1 MDDKTIGIEVRMEEK
16 VIPRDRISR
25 IIWFHADE
33 TDPTK
38 KPAEP
43 PQKPE
48 SATRVQAVRSD
59 GVRLTFNALRFADG
73 TILGKSE
80 ILGDCKVRV
89 DDLDQLLIGGA
100 VEKEATQVAY
110 QNFKLQLATEP
121 KSALAERGELPE
133 EGASAGTDSPMV
145 GKDAPDFQLDLLG
158 GKKFHLADNKG
169 KVIVLD
175 FWATWCGP
183 CLQAMPQIDRATH
196 DFADKGVQLI
206 AVNLQETPAQ
216 ITALLDRLKL
226 NPTVALDRDGVVA
239 ARYGA
244 SAIPQTVII
253 DREGKVARLFIGAGP
268 QFEAQL
274 REALQS
280 LMPAEK
286 KE

>member
-1 MDDKTIGIEVRMEEK
+1 MEEK

-25 IIWFHADE
+25 IIWLHPDE
-33 TDPTK
+33 TDPSK
-38 KPAEP
+38 KPTADAA
-43 PQKPE
+43 QKPDPT
-48 SATRVQAVRSD
+48 TRVQAVRND
-59 GVRLTFNALRFADG
+59 GVRLTFNASKFADG
-73 TILGKSE
+73 AIVGKSE

-89 DDLDQLLIGGA
+89 DDLDQLLIGGS
-100 VEKEATQVAY
+100 VEKEATLVAY

-133 EGASAGTDSPMV
+133 PVDAGTDSPMV
-145 GKDAPDFQLDLLG
+145 GKAAPDFQLELLG
-158 GKKFHLADNKG
+158 GQKFRLSENKG

-196 DFADKGVQLI
+196 AFADKGVQLI

-216 ITALLDRLKL
+216 VTALLERLKL
-226 NPTVALDRDGVVA
+226 SPTVALDRDGVVA

-244 SAIPQTVII
+244 NAIPQTVVI
-253 DREGKVARLFIGAGP
+253 DREGKVTNLFIGGGP
-268 QFEAQL
+268 QFETQV
-274 REALQS
+274 RNALQA